1 MSTKIA
7 LTKCELIISLQV
19 IFAYRHVVMLDGL
32 AVRSRLWNHA
42 RHQFCMVL
50 CRARR

>member
-32 AVRSRLWNHA
+32 AVRSRNHA